1 MGVSCLNSGADVT
14 SLPSPR
20 NKKTIETQHFQWFKK
35 FIRTTYGIRT
45 RDSSVKGR
53 RLNPLTNAAVFI
65 KGGKD
70 NLRLFCC
77 QIFSYSN
84 KAIIRG
90 NTRIGAKTWDKEFL

>member
-1 MGVSCLNSGADVT
+1 
-14 SLPSPR
+14 
-20 NKKTIETQHFQWFKK
+20 
-35 FIRTTYGIRT
+35 
-45 RDSSVKGR
+45 
-53 RLNPLTNAAVFI
+53 LTNAAVFI